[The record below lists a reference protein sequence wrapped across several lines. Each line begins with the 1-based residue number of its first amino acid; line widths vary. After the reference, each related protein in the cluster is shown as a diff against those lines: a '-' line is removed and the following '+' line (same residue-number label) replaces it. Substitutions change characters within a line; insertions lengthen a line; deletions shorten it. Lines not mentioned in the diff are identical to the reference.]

1 MTAKEA
7 KVVREAVLA
16 KVEEVLEIEGFEM
29 VGRTSEGVAFESVET
44 GDSLVVRTI
53 VKAEGTDIRALV
65 QEFTAKQEKAE
76 KEKAEKEKKV
86 AKAKKE
92 KE

>member
-53 VKAEGTDIRALV
+53 VKAEGTDVRALV
-65 QEFTAKQEKAE
+65 EEFTAKQKALAEKAE
-76 KEKAEKEKKV
+76 KAAAE
-86 AKAKKE
+86 KAKK
-92 KE
+92 